1 MDINEKIISTEE
13 KVVSNKQNE
22 QIIMR
27 VTTTKTEGS
36 TYKMTSQ
43 IRKKRM
49 KKEVLPQVIERM
61 KWKKFGKVAG

>member
-27 VTTTKTEGS
+27 VTTTKREGS
-36 TYKMTSQ
+36 AYKMTSQ